1 MNSNEHCVEVL
12 NDLVRINNDRV
23 EGYQKAAE
31 ETKAEDSDLRN
42 LFQQLAQESRELK
55 QQLAAEVKHHGGE
68 VAEGTMA
75 SGKIYRA
82 WMDVKAAFTG
92 SDRKAI
98 LDSCEFGEDAAQKA
112 YKTALEADGLPM
124 HVTELITRQKTQLR
138 ASHDKIKALR
148 DRQAAH

>member
-12 NDLVRINNDRV
+12 NDLIRINNDRI

-31 ETKAEDSDLRN
+31 ETKSEDSDLRS
-42 LFQQLAQESRELK
+42 LFQQFAQESRELK

-92 SDRKAI
+92 GDRKTI

-112 YKTALEADGLPM
+112 YKTAMESDGLPL
-124 HVTELITRQKTQLR
+124 HVIDLISRQKQTLR
-138 ASHDKIKALR
+138 ASHDKVKALR
-148 DRQAAH
+148 DRQA